1 MSFTLFVL
9 YVLCNCGNIWILFK
23 NVANIATNDSAIVQ
37 KDVKIVLYIIYYHI
51 MGIPAYFS
59 YIVKN
64 HAQILLSLL
73 QVKTNTHFEH
83 LYMDCNSVIYDAF
96 HEIVKYNPDP
106 SYDDIIDKTIQG
118 IQSIIQ
124 VISPSKTV
132 FIAFDGVAPFAKMK
146 QQKTRRFRS
155 IFETKSVEPTKFN
168 TTMITPGTKFMQKL
182 TVRIREIIPN
192 IHQVAKQPDKY
203 YEGSSATSCDRS
215 SLNIVI
221 NGLNPTYIITA
232 SDEPGEGEHKMMQHM
247 RDHPNS
253 KDTVAIY
260 GLDSDLIMLA
270 IYHLHLFKNL
280 YVFREAQEFFK
291 SRIPITF
298 QHPNEPYFMDM
309 TAFVHSIVSEMIPN
323 KPIISANSY
332 TQIAYDYVFLCFL
345 LGNDFL
351 PHFPT
356 INLRTHGI
364 QRVLDTYRNLPEKY
378 RKIICIDDV
387 SHPYI
392 RWDFFSILI
401 QQLASNE
408 HEFLTQEYDHRD
420 KQSRRF
426 FSETTPE
433 DKEFALSSSPI
444 QFRAEEKYIAPH
456 ICGWDNR
463 YYKSLFRVKNV
474 NDTYIQSI
482 CTNYMEGLEWV
493 FHYYTTG
500 CIDWQWAYQY
510 DYPPLLQDLYK
521 YLPCSKNKSIR
532 LIQTCRDPF
541 TYTEQLMFVLPS
553 RSKLVEGLIDQEE
566 YEKESRIEQTTIQ
579 LQWAFCKY
587 LWESHVVF

>member
-1 MSFTLFVL
+1 
-9 YVLCNCGNIWILFK
+9 
-23 NVANIATNDSAIVQ
+23 
-37 KDVKIVLYIIYYHI
+37 
-51 MGIPAYFS
+51 
-59 YIVKN
+59 
-64 HAQILLSLL
+64 
-73 QVKTNTHFEH
+73 
-83 LYMDCNSVIYDAF
+83 
-96 HEIVKYNPDP
+96 
-106 SYDDIIDKTIQG
+106 
-118 IQSIIQ
+118 
-124 VISPSKTV
+124 
-132 FIAFDGVAPFAKMK
+132 MK

-155 IFETKSVEPTKFN
+155 IFETKSVETQQSSKFN
-168 TTMITPGTKFMQKL
+168 TTMITPGTQFMQKL

-192 IHQVAKQPDKY
+192 IHHVAKQPDKY

-221 NGLNPTYIITA
+221 NGPNPTYIITA

-247 RDHPNS
+247 RDYPNS

-280 YVFREAQEFFK
+280 FVFREAQEFFK

-298 QHPNEPYFMDM
+298 QYPNEPYFMDM
-309 TAFVHSIVSEMIPN
+309 TVFVHSIVSEMIPT
-323 KPIISANSY
+323 KSIISANSN

-364 QRVLDTYRNLPEKY
+364 QRVLDTYRNLPDKY
-378 RKIICIDDV
+378 RKMICIDDILA
-387 SHPYI
+387 PYI
-392 RWDFFSILI
+392 RWDCFSILI

-426 FSETTPE
+426 FSETSPE

-444 QFRAEEKYIAPH
+444 QFRAEEQYIAPH
-456 ICGWDNR
+456 IRGWENR
-463 YYKSLFRVKNV
+463 YYKSLFKVKHIS
-474 NDTYIQSI
+474 DMYIKSV

-500 CIDWQWAYQY
+500 CIDWQWTYQY
-510 DYPPLLQDLYK
+510 DYPPLLHDLFK
-521 YLPCSKNKSIR
+521 YLPNSTGCRVSPPLPTSRIQ
-532 LIQTCRDPF
+532 LIPECRDPF
-541 TYTEQLMFVLPS
+541 TSKEQLMFVLPS
-553 RSKLVEGLIDQEE
+553 KSKFVEGLIDQET
-566 YEKESRIEQTTIQ
+566 YDKESILERKTMQ

-587 LWESHVVF
+587 LWESHVLF

>member
-1 MSFTLFVL
+1 
-9 YVLCNCGNIWILFK
+9 
-23 NVANIATNDSAIVQ
+23 
-37 KDVKIVLYIIYYHI
+37 

-64 HAQILLSLL
+64 HVQILLSLL
-73 QVKTNTHFEH
+73 QVKSATNFEH

-96 HEIVKYNPDP
+96 HELSKDDPDP
-106 SYDDIIDKTIQG
+106 SYSGENPSAFLQNMREHQYDDIIDKTIQG
-118 IQSIIQ
+118 IQSIVR

-155 IFETKSVEPTKFN
+155 IFDTKSIETSQSTKFN
-168 TTMITPGTKFMQKL
+168 TTMITPGTRFMQRL
-182 TVRIREIIPN
+182 TERIREIIPS
-192 IHQVAKQPDKY
+192 QPCIK
-203 YEGSSATSCDRS
+203 GK
-215 SLNIVI
+215 
-221 NGLNPTYIITA
+221 NPTYIITA

-291 SRIPITF
+291 SRIPIQF
-298 QHPNEPYFMDM
+298 QYPNEPYFMDM
-309 TAFVHSIVSEMIPN
+309 TAFVRSIVSEMVPN
-323 KPIISANSY
+323 SSTISTHST

-364 QRVLDTYRNLPEKY
+364 QRVLDTYRNLPEKS
-378 RKIICIDDV
+378 RKMICIDDII
-387 SHPYI
+387 HPYI
-392 RWDFFSILI
+392 RWDLFSILI
-401 QQLASNE
+401 QKLASNE

-433 DKEFALSSSPI
+433 EKESALSSSPI
-444 QFRAEEKYIAPH
+444 QFRAEELYIAPR
-456 ICGWDNR
+456 ISGWETR
-463 YYKSLFRVKNV
+463 YYKTLFHVKHPTN
-474 NDTYIQSI
+474 TYIQSI

-500 CIDWQWAYQY
+500 CIDWQWTYQY
-510 DYPPLLQDLYK
+510 DYPPLLRDLYQ
-521 YLPCSKNKSIR
+521 YLPRDYSLSNKPLRMIR
-532 LIQTCRDPF
+532 ECRNPF
-541 TYTEQLMFVLPS
+541 TSNEQLMFVLPS
-553 RSKLVEGLIDQEE
+553 KSKFVEGLIDQET
-566 YEKESRIEQTTIQ
+566 YEKESEIERKNVH
-579 LQWAFCKY
+579 LQWTFCKY
-587 LWESHVVF
+587 LWESHVLF

>member
-1 MSFTLFVL
+1 
-9 YVLCNCGNIWILFK
+9 
-23 NVANIATNDSAIVQ
+23 
-37 KDVKIVLYIIYYHI
+37 

-73 QVKTNTHFEH
+73 QVKTNTQFEH

-96 HEIVKYNPDP
+96 HEISKDNPDP

-118 IQSIIQ
+118 IQSIVK

-155 IFETKSVEPTKFN
+155 IFETKSVETQQSPKFN
-168 TTMITPGTKFMQKL
+168 TTMITPGTQFMQKL

-215 SLNIVI
+215 SLNIQERSGRTLFGRISNNIPENDVGVCRNIVI
-221 NGLNPTYIITA
+221 NGPNPTYIITA

-247 RDHPNS
+247 RDYPNS

-280 YVFREAQEFFK
+280 FVFREAQEFFK

-298 QHPNEPYFMDM
+298 QYPNEPYFMDM
-309 TAFVHSIVSEMIPN
+309 TAFVHSIVTEMSPN
-323 KPIISANSY
+323 VCTASSYHSHIQIS
-332 TQIAYDYVFLCFL
+332 YDYVFLCFL

-364 QRVLDTYRNLPEKY
+364 QRVLDTYRNLPEKH
-378 RKIICIDDV
+378 RKIICIDDIL
-387 SHPYI
+387 SPYI
-392 RWDFFSILI
+392 RWDCFSILI

-426 FSETTPE
+426 FSETNPE

-444 QFRAEEKYIAPH
+444 QFRAEEQYIAPH
-456 ICGWDNR
+456 IRGWENR
-463 YYKSLFRVKNV
+463 YYKALFKVKIPI
-474 NDTYIQSI
+474 DTYKKSI
-482 CTNYMEGLEWV
+482 CTNYLEGLEWV

-500 CIDWQWAYQY
+500 CIDWQWTYQY
-510 DYPPLLQDLYK
+510 DYPPLLRDLFK
-521 YLPCSKNKSIR
+521 YLPTSRIQ
-532 LIQTCRDPF
+532 LIKECRDPF
-541 TYTEQLMFVLPS
+541 TSKEQLMFVLPS
-553 RSKLVEGLIDQEE
+553 KSKFVEGLIDQAT
-566 YEKESRIEQTTIQ
+566 YDKESILERKTVR

-587 LWESHVVF
+587 LWESHVLF

>member
-1 MSFTLFVL
+1 
-9 YVLCNCGNIWILFK
+9 
-23 NVANIATNDSAIVQ
+23 
-37 KDVKIVLYIIYYHI
+37 

-73 QVKTNTHFEH
+73 QVKTNTNFEH
-83 LYMDCNSVIYDAF
+83 LYMDCNSVIYDAY
-96 HEIVKYNPDP
+96 HEISKDNPDP

-155 IFETKSVEPTKFN
+155 IFETQSVEPTKFN

-182 TVRIREIIPN
+182 TVRIREIIP
-192 IHQVAKQPDKY
+192 
-203 YEGSSATSCDRS
+203 
-215 SLNIVI
+215 NIVI

-280 YVFREAQEFFK
+280 FVFREAQEFFK

-298 QHPNEPYFMDM
+298 QYPNEPYFMDM
-309 TAFVHSIVSEMIPN
+309 TVFVHSIVTEMCPTTST
-323 KPIISANSY
+323 ISTHSK
-332 TQIAYDYVFLCFL
+332 TQVAYDYVFLCFL

-364 QRVLDTYRNLPEKY
+364 QRVLDTYRNLPEKH
-378 RKIICIDDV
+378 RKMICIDDI

-426 FSETTPE
+426 FSEITPE

-444 QFRAEEKYIAPH
+444 QFRAEEQYIAPNMR
-456 ICGWDNR
+456 GWENR
-463 YYKSLFRVKNV
+463 YYKALFHVKHT
-474 NDTYIQSI
+474 NDTYIKSI

-500 CIDWQWAYQY
+500 CIDWQWTYQY
-510 DYPPLLQDLYK
+510 DYPPLLRDLFK
-521 YLPCSKNKSIR
+521 YLPNSRTQMIKK
-532 LIQTCRDPF
+532 CRDPF
-541 TYTEQLMFVLPS
+541 TSNQQLMFVLPS
-553 RSKLVEGLIDQEE
+553 KSKFVEGLIDQAT
-566 YEKESRIEQTTIQ
+566 YDKESMIERKTVR

-587 LWESHVVF
+587 LWESHVLFEKDSN

>member
-1 MSFTLFVL
+1 
-9 YVLCNCGNIWILFK
+9 
-23 NVANIATNDSAIVQ
+23 
-37 KDVKIVLYIIYYHI
+37 

-73 QVKTNTHFEH
+73 QVKTNTQFEH

-96 HEIVKYNPDP
+96 HEISKDNPDP
-106 SYDDIIDKTIQG
+106 SYSGEDPSSLLQNMREHTYDDIIDKTIQG
-118 IQSIIQ
+118 IQSIVK

-155 IFETKSVEPTKFN
+155 IFDTKSIESQHSHKFN
-168 TTMITPGTKFMQKL
+168 TTMITPGTQFMQRL
-182 TVRIREIIPN
+182 TTRIREIIPN
-192 IHQVAKQPDKY
+192 I
-203 YEGSSATSCDRS
+203 
-215 SLNIVI
+215 VI
-221 NGLNPTYIITA
+221 GGPNPIYIITA

-247 RDHPNS
+247 RDNPNS

-280 YVFREAQEFFK
+280 FVFREAQEFFK

-298 QHPNEPYFMDM
+298 QYPNEPYFMDM
-309 TAFVHSIVSEMIPN
+309 TAFVHSIVTEMSSDTSSILSH
-323 KPIISANSY
+323 IHQ

-364 QRVLDTYRNLPEKY
+364 QRVLDTYSNLPEKH
-378 RKIICIDDV
+378 RKMICIDNI
-387 SHPYI
+387 SSPYI
-392 RWDFFSILI
+392 RWDCFSILI

-426 FSETTPE
+426 FSETSPE

-444 QFRAEEKYIAPH
+444 QFRAEEQYIAPH
-456 ICGWDNR
+456 IRGWENR
-463 YYKSLFRVKNV
+463 YYKALFKVKTP
-474 NDTYIQSI
+474 NDTYKKSI
-482 CTNYMEGLEWV
+482 CTNYLEGLEWV

-500 CIDWQWAYQY
+500 CIDWQWTYQY
-510 DYPPLLQDLYK
+510 DYPPLLRDLFK
-521 YLPCSKNKSIR
+521 YLPTSRIQ
-532 LIQTCRDPF
+532 LIKECRDPF
-541 TYTEQLMFVLPS
+541 TSKEQLMFVLPS
-553 RSKLVEGLIDQEE
+553 KSKFVEGLIDKDTFDKENVA
-566 YEKESRIEQTTIQ
+566 EKKKGTIAMGF
-579 LQWAFCKY
+579 L
-587 LWESHVVF
+587 

>member
-1 MSFTLFVL
+1 
-9 YVLCNCGNIWILFK
+9 
-23 NVANIATNDSAIVQ
+23 
-37 KDVKIVLYIIYYHI
+37 

-64 HAQILLSLL
+64 HVQILLSLS
-73 QVKTNTHFEH
+73 QVKSTTNFEH
-83 LYMDCNSVIYDAF
+83 LYMDCNSVIYDAY
-96 HEIVKYNPDP
+96 HELSKDCSNP

-118 IQSIIQ
+118 IQSIVE

-155 IFETKSVEPTKFN
+155 IFDTKSIETSQSTKFN
-168 TTMITPGTKFMQKL
+168 TTMITPGTQFMQRL
-182 TVRIREIIPN
+182 TERIREIIPL
-192 IHQVAKQPDKY
+192 QP
-203 YEGSSATSCDRS
+203 
-215 SLNIVI
+215 LI
-221 NGLNPTYIITA
+221 NGKNPTYIITA

-253 KDTVAIY
+253 TDTVAIY

-291 SRIPITF
+291 SRIPIQF
-298 QHPNEPYFMDM
+298 QYPNEPYFMDM
-309 TAFVHSIVSEMIPN
+309 SAFVRSIVSEMVGCRVSPPLPN
-323 KPIISANSY
+323 TSIHSDA
-332 TQIAYDYVFLCFL
+332 QIAYDYVFLCFL

-364 QRVLDTYRNLPEKY
+364 QRVLDTYRNLPEKS
-378 RKIICIDDV
+378 RKMICIDDITN
-387 SHPYI
+387 PYI
-392 RWDFFSILI
+392 HWDLFSNLI
-401 QQLASNE
+401 HKLASNE

-433 DKEFALSSSPI
+433 DRESALSSSPI
-444 QFRAEEKYIAPH
+444 QFRAEEQYIAPR
-456 ICGWDNR
+456 INGWETR
-463 YYKSLFRVKNV
+463 YYKTLFHVKQPN
-474 NDTYIQSI
+474 NTYIQSI

-510 DYPPLLQDLYK
+510 DYPPLLCDLYQ
-521 YLPCSKNKSIR
+521 YLPHPCTKNKPFR
-532 LIQTCRDPF
+532 MIQECRKPC
-541 TYTEQLMFVLPS
+541 TSKEQLMFVLPS
-553 RSKLVEGLIDQEE
+553 KSKFIEGLIDQET
-566 YEKESRIEQTTIQ
+566 YEKESEMERRNVH

-587 LWESHVVF
+587 LWESHVLF

>member
-1 MSFTLFVL
+1 
-9 YVLCNCGNIWILFK
+9 
-23 NVANIATNDSAIVQ
+23 
-37 KDVKIVLYIIYYHI
+37 

-64 HAQILLSLL
+64 HVQILLSLL
-73 QVKTNTHFEH
+73 QVKSTTNFEH
-83 LYMDCNSVIYDAF
+83 LYMDCNSIIYDAY
-96 HEIVKYNPDP
+96 HELLKDNKDP
-106 SYDDIIDKTIQG
+106 SYDTIIDKTIKG
-118 IQSIIQ
+118 IHSI
-124 VISPSKTV
+124 VEVTSPSKTV

-155 IFETKSVEPTKFN
+155 IFDTKSVSLASIACTDPPFIENDGGSKNNPGLPGEAPTFRPSWSTIETPQSTKFN
-168 TTMITPGTKFMQKL
+168 TTMITPGTRFMQRL
-182 TVRIREIIPN
+182 TERIREIIPS
-192 IHQVAKQPDKY
+192 QPSIK
-203 YEGSSATSCDRS
+203 GK
-215 SLNIVI
+215 
-221 NGLNPTYIITA
+221 NPIYIITA

-291 SRIPITF
+291 SRIPIQF
-298 QHPNEPYFMDM
+298 QYPNEPYFMDM
-309 TAFVHSIVSEMIPN
+309 TAFVRSIVSEMVPN
-323 KPIISANSY
+323 SSTISTHST

-364 QRVLDTYRNLPEKY
+364 QRVLDTYRNLPEKS
-378 RKIICIDDV
+378 RKMICIDDII
-387 SHPYI
+387 HPYI
-392 RWDFFSILI
+392 RWDLFSILI
-401 QQLASNE
+401 QKLASNE

-420 KQSRRF
+420 KQTRRF

-433 DKEFALSSSPI
+433 EKESALSSSPI
-444 QFRAEEKYIAPH
+444 QFRAEELYIAPR
-456 ICGWDNR
+456 ISGWETR
-463 YYKSLFRVKNV
+463 YYKTLFHVKQPN
-474 NDTYIQSI
+474 NTYIQSI

-500 CIDWQWAYQY
+500 CIDWQWTYQY
-510 DYPPLLQDLYK
+510 DYPPLLRDLYQ
-521 YLPCSKNKSIR
+521 YLPRDYKPLR
-532 LIQTCRDPF
+532 MIQECRNPF
-541 TYTEQLMFVLPS
+541 TSNEQLMFVLPS
-553 RSKLVEGLIDQEE
+553 KSKFVEGLIDQET
-566 YEKESRIEQTTIQ
+566 YEKESEIERKNVH

-587 LWESHVVF
+587 LWESHVLF

>member
-1 MSFTLFVL
+1 
-9 YVLCNCGNIWILFK
+9 
-23 NVANIATNDSAIVQ
+23 
-37 KDVKIVLYIIYYHI
+37 

-73 QVKTNTHFEH
+73 QVKTNTQFEH

-96 HEIVKYNPDP
+96 HEISKDNPDP
-106 SYDDIIDKTIQG
+106 SYSGENTSSSLQNMREHTYDDIIDKTIQG

-155 IFETKSVEPTKFN
+155 IFETKSVETSKSTKFN
-168 TTMITPGTKFMQKL
+168 TTMITPGTQFMQRL
-182 TVRIREIIPN
+182 TLRIREIIP
-192 IHQVAKQPDKY
+192 H
-203 YEGSSATSCDRS
+203 
-215 SLNIVI
+215 IVI
-221 NGLNPTYIITA
+221 NGPNPTYIITA

-309 TAFVHSIVSEMIPN
+309 SAFVHSIVSEMSPN
-323 KPIISANSY
+323 VCTASSY
-332 TQIAYDYVFLCFL
+332 HSNTQIAYDYVFLCFL

-364 QRVLDTYRNLPEKY
+364 QRVLDTYRNLPEKS
-378 RKIICIDDV
+378 RKMICIDDIT
-387 SHPYI
+387 HPYI
-392 RWDFFSILI
+392 RWDLFSILI
-401 QQLASNE
+401 QKLASNE

-426 FSETTPE
+426 FSETTLE
-433 DKEFALSSSPI
+433 DKESALSSSPI
-444 QFRAEEKYIAPH
+444 QFRAEELYIAPR
-456 ICGWDNR
+456 IRGWERR
-463 YYKSLFRVKNV
+463 YYKTLFHVKHPNGCSRIFRRTTGGRPEEY
-474 NDTYIQSI
+474 DAYIQSI

-510 DYPPLLQDLYK
+510 DYPPLLRDLYQ
-521 YLPCSKNKSIR
+521 YLPRDSSLSNKPLRMIR
-532 LIQTCRDPF
+532 ECRNPF
-541 TYTEQLMFVLPS
+541 TSNEQLMFVLPS
-553 RSKLVEGLIDQEE
+553 KSKLVEGLIDQET
-566 YEKESRIEQTTIQ
+566 YEKESIIERKNVH

-587 LWESHVVF
+587 LWESHVLF